1 MKPIDSIDSIDAL
14 VIGGGFYGCTIARW
28 LKRETT
34 ARRVLIA
41 EQESDL
47 LKRSSWA
54 NQARIHNG
62 YHYPRSFV
70 TAWRSRVN
78 YDRFL
83 REYADCIDGEFEK
96 LYCVARRNTHLSA
109 NQFQKFCSDI
119 KAPCRVAPGRLLR
132 LFDPEMIDGVFLVRE
147 AAFDA
152 RLLRERMWGEL
163 RDAGVEIKTDVRVT
177 NIAAMT
183 DGAEIDLMDSGRTIR
198 IRANR
203 VYNCTYAGLR
213 QFDLPKSDIDTG
225 FKFEIAELALIEPP
239 NELEGL
245 GVTVIDGPF
254 FSVMP
259 FPAEGLHSLSHVRY
273 TPHVSWTAHEW
284 PAANPYAVLKD
295 YEKRSRAPYMIRDA
309 ARYMPCVGNCT
320 YHRSLFEIKT
330 VLRQSET
337 NDSRP
342 IMFERHRG
350 TSGVYSVLGGK
361 MDNIFDILET
371 LQKEEPAY
379 V

>member
-1 MKPIDSIDSIDAL
+1 MKPSDSVDAL
-14 VIGGGFYGCTIARW
+14 VIGGGFYGCTIAHW
-28 LKRETT
+28 LKQET
-34 ARRVLIA
+34 AVRRVLIA
-41 EQESDL
+41 EQENDL
-47 LKRSSWA
+47 LTRSSWT

-83 REYADCIDGEFEK
+83 REYSDCIDDEFEK
-96 LYCVARRNTHLSA
+96 LYCVARRNSHLSA
-109 NQFQKFCSDI
+109 NQFLKFCGDI
-119 KAPCRVAPGRLLR
+119 KAPCRAAPGRLLR
-132 LFDPEMIDGVFLVRE
+132 LFDPEMIEAAFLVRE

-152 RLLRERMWGEL
+152 KLLRQRMWNEL
-163 RDAGVEIKTDVRVT
+163 HDVGVEIKTDVKVLNVT
-177 NIAAMT
+177 AT
-183 DGAEIDLMDSGRTIR
+183 ESGAEIDLVESGSPTS

-213 QFDLPKSDIDTG
+213 QFDLPRSNVDTG
-225 FKFEIAELALIEPP
+225 FKFEIAELALITPP
-239 NELEGL
+239 DELENL
-245 GVTVIDGPF
+245 GVTVVDGPF

-273 TPHVSWTAHEW
+273 TPHISWTATER
-284 PAANPYAVLKD
+284 PNENPYTVLDD
-295 YEKRSRAPYMIRDA
+295 YEKRSRAPFMIRDA
-309 ARYMPCVGNCT
+309 ARYMPCIGHCS
-320 YHRSLFEIKT
+320 YHHSIFEVKT
-330 VLRQSET
+330 LLQLSET